1 MQLTMPRM
9 NVKTILIS
17 VASVIGIVVVA
28 AGVWF
33 FIVTQ
38 NMPSEEQLRNYEP
51 PIMSRVHAGDGK
63 LVAEFATEHRVYV
76 PSEELPDQL
85 IKAFISAEDKTF
97 YEHSGI
103 DLWGMF
109 RGAILNPL
117 MGRDQAG
124 GSTIT
129 QQVVK
134 NMLLDSTKSVERKV
148 REAVLAMRIEKM
160 LTKDQILELYMN
172 EIYLGGRSY
181 GVGAA
186 ALNYFGKSL
195 GDLTLAECAMLGGLP
210 QQPGRVNPLLNPEA
224 AIKRRNYVIGR
235 MLENGYISK
244 AEADA
249 ALAEPLKVVDRLNT
263 DENQASAYYVEELR
277 KEILSLGEKQKLE
290 GLNSR
295 EDAQKALLGGGL
307 SIRSTLDSNL
317 QLIAQTALQAGLE
330 TYDRRHGWH
339 GPMGTIAVDDK
350 IGEALKAFANAP
362 ENKEKIAGGSNDWQL
377 AVVRS
382 VSRESVRIGLDG
394 GETGTL
400 HADDVKWASTFK
412 RAGGAGTGM
421 KAGDIIFVA
430 GQAPPDVSTQLIT
443 DYGVPKKRAANAP
456 WRLRQV
462 PALQG
467 ALIAMDPHTGRV
479 LAMSGGYSFEASK
492 FNRAIQAKRQPGSSF
507 KPFVYAAALEMQDP
521 ATGLYKWT
529 PSYRVLDTPYV
540 SCDPNQDKCYRPTNY
555 SEQFYGLTP
564 LRVGVEKSRN
574 AMTVRLASEIGFEK
588 VSAIGERMGIYDK
601 LPPYESMAL
610 GAGDTT
616 LMRMATAYAELV
628 NGGKQVRPV
637 MFDRIQNRYGKTV
650 YRTDQRA
657 CQGCMT
663 DWKNGLPPPPLPDD
677 RPQVIDPV
685 TAYQVVSILE
695 GVVQRGTG
703 TTIRSVG
710 KPVGAKT
717 GTTNDQFD
725 AWTMGFSPDLVA
737 GVWVGFDNPRD
748 MGNGESGG
756 RVAAPIFRDFMLA
769 ALKDRPAVTFR
780 VPNGVEH
787 VEVDADTGCQPGP
800 DTRLII
806 TEAFHPGSAPTD
818 RCEAAIGADGYRVDY
833 SKMTAGDETAAST
846 PTGESLAP
854 AATTNPNGQPVDPN
868 NPNGQPVDPNKPE
881 GELTFEDGTF

>member
-9 NVKTILIS
+9 NWKTILIS
-17 VASVIGIVVVA
+17 VASVIGIVLVV
-28 AGVWF
+28 GVTWF
-33 FIVTQ
+33 FLVTQ
-38 NMPSEEQLRNYEP
+38 NLPSEEQLRDYEP

-85 IKAFISAEDKTF
+85 VQAFISAEDKTF
-97 YEHSGI
+97 FEHSGI

-109 RGAILNPL
+109 RGTVVNFVQGKK
-117 MGRDQAG
+117 MTG

-134 NMLLDSTKSVERKV
+134 NMLTGDERSIERKA
-148 REAVLAMRIEKM
+148 REAVLAMRIEGQ

-210 QQPGRVNPLLNPEA
+210 QQPGRVNPLLNPDA
-224 AIKRRNYVIGR
+224 AIRRRNYVINR
-235 MLENGYISK
+235 MFENGYIDK
-244 AEADA
+244 AAADA
-249 ALAEPLKVVDRLNT
+249 ALAEPLTVVDRLGTN
-263 DENQASAYYVEELR
+263 ENEAAAYYVEELR
-277 KEILSLGEKQKLE
+277 KEILSLGEQKKLE
-290 GLNSR
+290 GINSR
-295 EDAQKALLGGGL
+295 EDASKALLGGGL

-317 QLIAQTALQAGLE
+317 QLIAQTALRAGLE
-330 TYDRRHGWH
+330 SYDRRHGWR
-339 GPMGTIAVDDK
+339 GPIGTITVDDK
-350 IGEALKAFANAP
+350 FSESLKAFARVEA
-362 ENKEKIAGGSNDWQL
+362 NKVVIGGAGNDWRI

-382 VSRESVRIGLDG
+382 VSRESVRLGLDG
-394 GETGTL
+394 DETGTL
-400 HADDVKWASTFK
+400 HVDDVKWASTYK
-412 RAGGAGTGM
+412 REGGGTGL
-421 KAGDIIFVA
+421 KAGDVIFVA
-430 GQAPPDVSTQLIT
+430 GQPTPDITVQLIT
-443 DYGVPKKRAANAP
+443 EYGAPKPRGANAP

-467 ALIAMDPHTGRV
+467 ALVAMDPHTGRV
-479 LAMSGGYSFEASK
+479 LAMSGGYSFVSSK

-507 KPFVYAAALEMQDP
+507 KPFVYAAAMETPDP
-521 ATGLYKWT
+521 VTGLYKWT

-540 SCDPNQDKCYRPTNY
+540 SCDPNQDKCYKPENY
-555 SEQFYGLTP
+555 SKEFYGLTP
-564 LRVGVEKSRN
+564 LRIGVEKSRN
-574 AMTVRLASEIGFEK
+574 AMTVRLASEIGFDK
-588 VSAIGERMGIYDK
+588 VSNIGERLGIYDK
-601 LPPYESMAL
+601 LPAYESMAL

-616 LMRMATAYAELV
+616 LMRMATAYAEVV
-628 NGGKQVRPV
+628 NGGNEVRPV

-650 YRTDQRA
+650 YRTDQRPCA
-657 CQGCMT
+657 ECST
-663 DWKNGLPPPPLPDD
+663 EWKRGMQPPALPDE
-677 RPQVIDPV
+677 RKQVLDPI

-703 TTIRSVG
+703 TTVRSVG
-710 KPVGAKT
+710 KPVAAKT

-737 GVWVGFDNPRD
+737 GVWVGFDTPRD

-756 RVAAPIFRDFMLA
+756 RVAGPIFRDFMLA
-769 ALKDRPAVTFR
+769 ALKDRPAVAFR

-787 VEVDADTGCQPGP
+787 VEVDADTGCLPGP

-806 TEAFHPGSAPTD
+806 TEAFRPGSQPTD
-818 RCEAAIGADGYRVDY
+818 RCEAPIGADGYRVDF
-833 SKMTAGDETAAST
+833 SKMSAGDETASAPRDGQVTSQ
-846 PTGESLAP
+846 PTDGM
-854 AATTNPNGQPVDPN
+854 PVDPN
-868 NPNGQPVDPNKPE
+868 NPQAPVDPNKPPE
-881 GELTFEDGTF
+881 ELTFEDGTF

>member
-1 MQLTMPRM
+1 MQLTMSRW
-9 NVKTILIS
+9 NWKTILIS
-17 VASVIGIVVVA
+17 IASVIGIAIVA
-28 AGVWF
+28 FVVWF

-38 NMPSEEQLRNYEP
+38 NLPSEEQLRNYEP

-76 PSEELPDQL
+76 PSEELPEQL
-85 IKAFISAEDKTF
+85 VQAFISAEDKSF
-97 YEHSGI
+97 FEHSGI

-109 RGAILNPL
+109 RGTVLNAL
-117 MGRDQAG
+117 QGKRMTG

-134 NMLLDSTKSVERKV
+134 NMLTGDERSVDRKV
-148 REAVLAMRIEKM
+148 REAVLAMRIEGQLSKE
-160 LTKDQILELYMN
+160 QILELYMN

-195 GDLTLAECAMLGGLP
+195 GQLTLAESAMLAGLP
-210 QQPGRVNPLLNPEA
+210 QAPGRVNPLLNPEA
-224 AIKRRNYVIGR
+224 ATKRRNYVIGR
-235 MLENGYISK
+235 MLENGFVDK
-244 AEADA
+244 AAADA
-249 ALAEPLKVVDRLNT
+249 AYAEPLKVVDRLNS
-263 DENQASAYYVEELR
+263 DENVASAYYVEELR
-277 KEILSLGEKQKLE
+277 KEIMSLGEQKKLE
-290 GLNSR
+290 GIDSR
-295 EDAQKALLGGGL
+295 ESASKALLGGGL

-317 QLIAQTALQAGLE
+317 QLIAQTALRAGLE
-330 TYDRRHGWH
+330 SYDRRHGWR
-339 GPMGTIAVDDK
+339 GPIGTIEVSDTF
-350 IGEALKAFANAP
+350 GEDLKKFANVEA
-362 ENKEKIAGGSNDWQL
+362 NKTVVGGAGNDWRT

-382 VSRESVRIGLDG
+382 VSRENVRLGLDG

-400 HADDVKWASTFK
+400 HADDVKWAANFK
-412 RAGGAGTGM
+412 RKEGGTGL
-421 KAGDIIFVA
+421 KAGDVIFVA
-430 GQAPPDVSTQLIT
+430 GAPAPDITVQLIT
-443 DYGVPKKRAANAP
+443 EYGVPKNRAANAP

-462 PALQG
+462 PAVQG
-467 ALIAMDPHTGRV
+467 ALVAMDPHTGRI
-479 LAMSGGYSFEASK
+479 LAMTGGYSFVSSK

-507 KPFVYAAALEMQDP
+507 KPFVYAAAMETPDP

-540 SCDPNQDKCYRPTNY
+540 SCQTIAGEETCYKPQNY

-564 LRVGVEKSRN
+564 LRIGVEKSRN
-574 AMTVRLASEIGFEK
+574 AMTVRLASEIGFDK
-588 VSAIGERMGIYDK
+588 VSAIGERLGIYDK

-616 LMRMATAYAELV
+616 LMRMAVAYAETV

-650 YRTDQRA
+650 FRTDQRA
-657 CQGCMT
+657 CENCST
-663 DWKNGLPPPPLPDD
+663 EWKGGMAPPVLADD
-677 RPQVIDPV
+677 RQQVMDPI

-695 GVVQRGTG
+695 GAVQRGTG
-703 TTIRSVG
+703 STIRSVG
-710 KPVGAKT
+710 KPVAAKT

-737 GVWVGFDNPRD
+737 GVWIGFDTPRD
-748 MGNGESGG
+748 MGTGESGG
-756 RVAAPIFRDFMLA
+756 RVAAPVFRDFMLA

-806 TEAFHPGSAPTD
+806 TEAFRPGSAPTD
-818 RCEAAIGADGYRVDY
+818 RCEAPVGADGYRVDF
-833 SKMTAGDETAAST
+833 SKVAAGDETASATRDGQVTSQ
-846 PTGESLAP
+846 PDP
-854 AATTNPNGQPVDPN
+854 ALPVDPN
-868 NPNGQPVDPNKPE
+868 NPQPQP
-881 GELTFEDGTF
+881 GEPVEDEDLTFDDGTF